1 VAYRPEIEPA
11 EREPDLEFL
20 VEEADREP
28 TLLDYARVVW
38 GGRWLILALVVV
50 ATGSAVGL
58 SMMMP
63 KTYIAQATLMPLG
76 QDRAAGLSALAGSL
90 GGALG
95 MESPSVKLMAVL
107 QSRTVADQVV
117 SALDLE
123 NVLGQGKTPKPT
135 RAMTIETF
143 QKSVLKISASR
154 GVIAVSAQWGDPALA
169 AAIANASVSAAGRFL
184 NDRSIS
190 ISFQILD
197 EAVPPSQPSGPSI
210 RLNVAVAFVLS
221 VFAALLVVFVRQY
234 LRGLREPGAHRS
246 HVPGYRSRTG

>member
-76 QDRAAGLSALAGSL
+76 QDRGAGLSALTESL

-95 MESPSVKLMAVL
+95 MENPSAKLMSVL
-107 QSRTVADQVV
+107 QSRTVAESVV
-117 SALDLE
+117 NALDLE
-123 NVLGQGKTPKPT
+123 SVFGQGKATKPT
-135 RAMTIETF
+135 RASVIETL
-143 QKSVLKISASR
+143 QKSVLKVSASR

-190 ISFQILD
+190 TSFQILD